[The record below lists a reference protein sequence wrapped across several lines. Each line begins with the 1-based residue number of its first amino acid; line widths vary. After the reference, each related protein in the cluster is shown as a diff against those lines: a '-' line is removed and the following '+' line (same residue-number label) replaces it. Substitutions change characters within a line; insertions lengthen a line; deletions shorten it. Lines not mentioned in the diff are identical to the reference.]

1 MDAIL
6 IIDMQK
12 SVFTTPRYDSDGVVN
27 RINRLSE
34 LTRKAGGLV
43 IYIQHNG
50 SVEDNMSEGSKGWE
64 LIDELNMKKSD
75 FKITK
80 SACDSFYDTDLESLL
95 NGNNVKHVTITGA
108 VTEFC
113 VDTTIRSCLSKK
125 FNVTVISDGHTT
137 GNREHLDAKAI
148 IEHHNWTWSNL
159 IMPNAELKV
168 ITASTFINEI

>member
-1 MDAIL
+1 MNAIL

-27 RINRLSE
+27 RINKLSE
-34 LTRKAGGLV
+34 LTRKSDGIV

-50 SVEDNMSEGSKGWE
+50 SEDDNMSEGSQGWE
-64 LIDELNMKKSD
+64 IIDELNINKSD

-80 SACDSFYDTDLESLL
+80 SACDSFYKTDLESLL
-95 NGNNVKHVTITGA
+95 NENNVKHVTITGA

-113 VDTTIRSCLSKK
+113 VDTTIRSCLSKE

-137 GNREHLDAKAI
+137 GNREHLDANTI

-159 IMPNAELKV
+159 IMPSVELKV
-168 ITASTFINEI
+168 ITASEFISSI